1 MHIKH
6 RSLLATL
13 SRVLRYAPATTF
25 VCALLLARDRP
36 AWAQATTSSAPTI
49 TTRSTLVLVP
59 TFVETKASQPVHALT
74 ADDFTLTDDGVE
86 QKISL
91 DDDPRVRPLALVV
104 AVQTGGAAARRL
116 DSYKNLGLLV
126 EAIVGGA
133 PHQVAVVEFSSR
145 PNLLQNFTPDL
156 NTITDTLAQLTP
168 DDNGA
173 AILDGLSFSVNLL
186 RRQPPAYRRAILL
199 LSETVDRGSTI
210 PLEDALRGVSDTNT
224 AIYSLAFSTGKS
236 EAAHYGDR
244 QLPRIGHTNPYPNPP
259 SGCMGK
265 DPDPDPDATQNKAVQ
280 LYDCLT
286 QLAPPLALAK
296 MAAILATDSLRRN
309 APKTV
314 ADLTGGE
321 FFAFKDTRSLER
333 ALTAISNHI
342 PNQYVLSFQPQS
354 PHPGLHTLKLT
365 LKAHPDLSV
374 KARTSYW
381 ADFDSTIAP
390 QP

>member
-1 MHIKH
+1 MN
-6 RSLLATL
+6 LPTATAAL
-13 SRVLRYAPATTF
+13 
-25 VCALLLARDRP
+25 ALLCSSAALAQIP
-36 AWAQATTSSAPTI
+36 SAPTL

-59 TFVETKASQPVHALT
+59 TLVETKAGAPVHALT

-91 DDDPRVRPLALVV
+91 DDDPGARPLALVV

-116 DSYKNLGLLV
+116 DTYKSLGLMV

-133 PHQVAVVEFSSR
+133 PHTVAVVEFSSEPR
-145 PNLLQNFTPDL
+145 LVQNFTPNL
-156 NTITDTLAQLTP
+156 NTITDTLADLTP

-173 AILDGLSFSVNLL
+173 AILDSLSFSVNLL
-186 RRQPPAYRRAILL
+186 RHEPPAFRRAILL
-199 LSETVDRGSTI
+199 LSETVDRGSTV
-210 PLEDALRGVSDTNT
+210 PLDDALRAVSDTNT

-236 EAAHYGDR
+236 EAAHYGAR
-244 QLPRIGHTNPYPNPP
+244 ELPGNPHPNPP
-259 SGCMGK
+259 TGCMGK

-280 LYDCLT
+280 AFDCLT

-314 ADLTGGE
+314 AELTGGE

-342 PNQYVLSFQPQS
+342 PNQYVLSFHPAS
-354 PHPGLHTLKLT
+354 PHTGLHTLKLT
-365 LKAHPDLSV
+365 LKAHPDLIL

-381 ADFDSTIAP
+381 ADPAP
-390 QP
+390 PPSPHP

>member
-1 MHIKH
+1 MN
-6 RSLLATL
+6 LPTATAAL
-13 SRVLRYAPATTF
+13 
-25 VCALLLARDRP
+25 ALLC
-36 AWAQATTSSAPTI
+36 SSAAALAQIPSAPNL

-59 TFVETKASQPVHALT
+59 ILVETKAGAPVHALT

-91 DDDPRVRPLALVV
+91 DDDPGARPLALVV

-116 DSYKNLGLLV
+116 DTYKSLGLMV

-133 PHQVAVVEFSSR
+133 PHTVAVVEFSSR
-145 PNLLQNFTPDL
+145 PRLVQNFTPNL
-156 NTITDTLAQLTP
+156 NTITDTLADLTP

-173 AILDGLSFSVNLL
+173 AILDSLSFSVNLL
-186 RRQPPAYRRAILL
+186 RQEPPAYRRAILL
-199 LSETVDRGSTI
+199 LSETVDRGSTV
-210 PLEDALRGVSDTNT
+210 PLEDALRAVSDTNT
-224 AIYSLAFSTGKS
+224 AIYSLAFSTGRS
-236 EAAHYGDR
+236 EAAHYGDLE
-244 QLPRIGHTNPYPNPP
+244 LPRIGHTNPHANPP
-259 SGCMGK
+259 TGCMGK

-280 LYDCLT
+280 AYDCLT

-314 ADLTGGE
+314 AELTGGE

-342 PNQYVLSFQPQS
+342 PNQYVLSFHPAS
-354 PHPGLHTLKLT
+354 PHTGLHTLKLT
-365 LKAHPDLSV
+365 LKAHPDLTL

-381 ADFDSTIAP
+381 ADPDPPPSHAP
-390 QP
+390 